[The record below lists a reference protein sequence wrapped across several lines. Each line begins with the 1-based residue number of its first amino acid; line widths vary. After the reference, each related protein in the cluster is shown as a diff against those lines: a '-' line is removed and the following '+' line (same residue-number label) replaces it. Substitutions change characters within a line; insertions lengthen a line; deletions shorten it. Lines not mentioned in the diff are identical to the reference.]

1 MFKKTSVMQKMKSEY
16 PNKQK
21 KVNFANVEA
30 MKKFSAAK
38 KKEKSKESLHQSL
51 YSPDSLTSPGL
62 KHPEIPSIDV
72 ESDRDINETP
82 ESLE

>member
-1 MFKKTSVMQKMKSEY
+1 MLKKASAMFKKTSVMQKMKSEY

-38 KKEKSKESLHQSL
+38 KKKKA
-51 YSPDSLTSPGL
+51 
-62 KHPEIPSIDV
+62 K
-72 ESDRDINETP
+72 RACINLFT
-82 ESLE
+82 LLIH